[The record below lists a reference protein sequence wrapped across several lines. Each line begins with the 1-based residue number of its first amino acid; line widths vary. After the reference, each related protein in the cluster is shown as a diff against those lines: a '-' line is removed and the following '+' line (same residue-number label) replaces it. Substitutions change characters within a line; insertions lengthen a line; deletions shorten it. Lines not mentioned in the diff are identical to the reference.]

1 MFRLKYLVSELR
13 RRRGRTILTALGLG
27 VGVGLVVAVSAL
39 SKGLDEAQQE
49 VLAPLTGVGTDMSV
63 NRPISFGEPSDS
75 GAPPELS
82 ASERKQLERET
93 GGGMIDFSDL
103 GDPGEKFST
112 DQYMS
117 SDISFDEAQVA
128 KVAKVGGVE
137 AVAPSL
143 TVDLIHVEG
152 TVPESTGTSEAVV
165 GGPATGAAPAPS
177 DSGGPGGFGLDPLTV
192 TGIETG
198 KAADGELGT
207 VSTDQL
213 TDGEFVSGK
222 GEAMLSTSYAA
233 ENEVEVG
240 DTVKVGKDKLDVVGL
255 VEAPIGGD
263 ASDVYMDLGE
273 LQKLSDR
280 EGRVNGLEVRA
291 TDVDTVDSVA
301 SSIES
306 GFKGAEVTTASEL
319 TDSISGSLVDAK
331 NLSGTLGKALAA
343 VSLLGAFAI
352 AGLLTLS
359 AVNKRT
365 REIGTL
371 KALGWRQSRVVGQIT
386 GESVAQGLL
395 GGAVGAVIGIGA
407 AALIGSLGISLEA
420 TADAVASA
428 GPSFGPP
435 GAVAEAAT
443 STVTL
448 GAPVDA
454 GLIGAAIGLAVLG
467 GLFAG
472 AVGGSRAARLRP
484 AEALRSV
491 E

>member
-1 MFRLKYLVSELR
+1 
-13 RRRGRTILTALGLG
+13 
-27 VGVGLVVAVSAL
+27 
-39 SKGLDEAQQE
+39 
-49 VLAPLTGVGTDMSV
+49 MS
-63 NRPISFGEPSDS
+63 R
-75 GAPPELS
+75 
-82 ASERKQLERET
+82 
-93 GGGMIDFSDL
+93 
-103 GDPGEKFST
+103 
-112 DQYMS
+112 
-117 SDISFDEAQVA
+117 
-128 KVAKVGGVE
+128 
-137 AVAPSL
+137 APSPTRL
-143 TVDLIHVEG
+143 TRVR
-152 TVPESTGTSEAVV
+152 
-165 GGPATGAAPAPS
+165 GGRWRAATGAAAPPAI
-177 DSGGPGGFGLDPLTV
+177 GGAPGGFGLDPLTV

-198 KAADGELGT
+198 AGNDGDLGT
-207 VSTDQL
+207 VGSDQV
-213 TDGEFVSGK
+213 TDGNFITGK
-222 GEAMLSTSYAA
+222 GEAMVSTNYAA

-291 TDVDTVDSVA
+291 ADVDTVDSVA
-301 SSIES
+301 AAIES
-306 GFKGAEVTTASEL
+306 EFKGAEVTTASEL

-331 NLSGTLGKALAA
+331 NLSGTLGTALAG

-371 KALGWRQSRVVGQIT
+371 KALGWRQSRVIGQIT

-395 GGAVGAVIGIGA
+395 GGAAGAVIGIGA

-420 TADAVASA
+420 TADAVAST
-428 GPSFGPP
+428 GPGFGPP

-443 STVTL
+443 NTVTL

-454 GLIGAAIGLAVLG
+454 GLILAAIGLAVLG

-472 AVGGSRAARLRP
+472 AVGGSRAARMRP

>member
-1 MFRLKYLVSELR
+1 MFRLKYLLAELR

-63 NRPISFGEPSDS
+63 NRPISFGDPSDS

-128 KVAKVGGVE
+128 KVSKVDGVE

-152 TVPESTGTSEAVV
+152 TVPESTGTGADAVV
-165 GGPATGAAPAPS
+165 GGPSTGAAPPPS
-177 DSGGPGGFGLDPLTV
+177 DGGGFGLDPLTV
-192 TGIETG
+192 TGIGTG
-198 KAADGELGT
+198 KAAGGDLGT

-213 TDGEFVSGK
+213 TDGDFISGK

-301 SSIES
+301 SSIEKQ
-306 GFKGAEVTTASEL
+306 FKGAEVTTASEL

-331 NLSGTLGKALAA
+331 NLSGTLGTALAA

-395 GGAVGAVIGIGA
+395 GGAAGALIGIGA

-428 GPSFGPP
+428 GPGFAPP

-454 GLIGAAIGLAVLG
+454 GLIAAAVGLAVLG